1 MKWKLEEW
9 SLTPLEYI
17 WSCQKVIVFFFPIK
31 FKIAV
36 IFLKYLLT
44 YINFAKKVIYK
55 KSADFILIL
64 LFVVRKEFL
73 HVTIL
78 REMPSKVK
86 KSENLLMWL

>member
-1 MKWKLEEW
+1 MYLKLN
-9 SLTPLEYI
+9 I
-17 WSCQKVIVFFFPIK
+17 QKTKIMASSPITSWEIDGETVETVSDLFFFPIK

-64 LFVVRKEFL
+64 LLVVRKQFFHML
-73 HVTIL
+73 
-78 REMPSKVK
+78 PF
-86 KSENLLMWL
+86 